1 MRKENLRKSIKAM
14 KNHDIII
21 DLMISYFDKIDP
33 KWSKDLNKKKS
44 VDKTV
49 KSIKKTFE
57 IVEKLSRD
65 KSE

>member
-1 MRKENLRKSIKAM
+1 LRKENLRKSIKAM